1 MPFFTW
7 VGSYF
12 YRFVTT
18 LIFLYSLKVNANHVV
33 EEAVHQRYS
42 APVIRKALGIMVMK
56 KEVKEYNK
64 GKMIERVR

>member
-1 MPFFTW
+1 M
-7 VGSYF
+7 
-12 YRFVTT
+12 
-18 LIFLYSLKVNANHVV
+18 V

>member
-1 MPFFTW
+1 M
-7 VGSYF
+7 
-12 YRFVTT
+12 
-18 LIFLYSLKVNANHVV
+18 V
-33 EEAVHQRYS
+33 EEAVHQMYS